1 VKNSLKGALF
11 SGLIFP
17 GLGQIVLKRYR
28 RGAIIVTAVLVA
40 MAVFVVKA
48 VAISLMIV
56 EEIQS
61 ESGTVDMSDISA
73 AATQAAASST
83 YTALNLLLVFV
94 ILCWVSGTID
104 AYRIGRKMD
113 LG

>member
-1 VKNSLKGALF
+1 M
-11 SGLIFP
+11 
-17 GLGQIVLKRYR
+17 
-28 RGAIIVTAVLVA
+28 TTVLVA

-61 ESGTVDMSDISA
+61 KSGAVDMSDISA
-73 AATQAAASST
+73 AATQAAAGSNYSV
-83 YTALNLLLVFV
+83 LNLLLLLV
-94 ILCWVSGTID
+94 ILCWIFGTID
-104 AYRIGRKMD
+104 AYRIGRTMD